1 MMYHS
6 VSSQEM
12 SGSLGITSG
21 SLIKRLLTEAWGGS
35 REATRKG
42 FPVKPEAIILQELQL
57 QSDVARNAARQGKSE
72 RGGNRCELAWARE
85 VIHRNQFP
93 GGTEKCENGGT
104 GRQAENGQPIE

>member
-1 MMYHS
+1 MNYFKIFFFFLMMYHS

-57 QSDVARNAARQGKSE
+57 
-72 RGGNRCELAWARE
+72 
-85 VIHRNQFP
+85 
-93 GGTEKCENGGT
+93 
-104 GRQAENGQPIE
+104 